1 MYPVISLVSLIIRG
15 YLCYLSIEQLPIASN
30 AGINW
35 LIGQIVSIFVIFRII
50 CYFITGVLIEK
61 WDIDSSTLKSVIY
74 FFVYIPIVGLYWLL
88 LWVLTDVFCVLP
100 LTINL

>member
-1 MYPVISLVSLIIRG
+1 MYPVVSSASLIIRW
-15 YLCYLSIEQLPIASN
+15 YLCYISIEQLPISSN
-30 AGINW
+30 VGIDW
-35 LIGQIVSIFVIFRII
+35 FIGQIVSIFIIFRII
-50 CYFITGVLIEK
+50 CYFITGLLIEK

-88 LWVLTDVFCVLP
+88 LWALTNVFGVLP